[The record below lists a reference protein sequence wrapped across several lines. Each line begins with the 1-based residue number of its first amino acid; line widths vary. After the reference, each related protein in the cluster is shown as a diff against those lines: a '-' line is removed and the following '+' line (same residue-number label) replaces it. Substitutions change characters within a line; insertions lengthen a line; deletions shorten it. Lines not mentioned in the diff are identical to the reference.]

1 MTPDR
6 RKLTVSYIQFIIGE
20 KKIQACCNINGIYMG
35 DRMELILM
43 DFSGVYREQRF
54 YQDRQQ
60 PVFWIDCQDIE
71 GTNCYCDQNAQE
83 QLSERI
89 KGFGPEGIHFLD
101 SGNYH
106 YASLLWLK
114 KCREPF
120 ELLMFDHHTDM
131 QPPAFGDILS
141 CGGWLK
147 TALDTNTFLSHIWL
161 AGPPL
166 KEEPFREDGRV
177 TRLSLKDME
186 DREGWGRNFS
196 CHGEGMEGALPL
208 YISVDKDVLRPED
221 ARTNWNQGELELET
235 LLCCLKEA
243 LASRVLIGMDVCGEN
258 PEGME
263 GPEAE
268 RERQINDLTNRKLA
282 AWFAAAVS
290 KNQQ

>member
-243 LASRVLIGMDVCGEN
+243 LASRVLIG
-258 PEGME
+258 
-263 GPEAE
+263 
-268 RERQINDLTNRKLA
+268 RQNGSVRSMI
-282 AWFAAAVS
+282 
-290 KNQQ
+290 